1 MPGEDHDPRSTFT
14 VRMSAE
20 CLAKCVSKS
29 GPARN
34 AKCCHLTTTRSLA
47 HDFGVVESVGL
58 QEVLWF
64 AVGVDQNPKRD
75 THGI

>member
-1 MPGEDHDPRSTFT
+1 MLSSHNHAVIRTFCS
-14 VRMSAE
+14 RA
-20 CLAKCVSKS
+20 
-29 GPARN
+29 
-34 AKCCHLTTTRSLA
+34 LA